1 MIVLP
6 NVSLVV
12 SSSRGCFEKTEKKT
26 PPLSGGA
33 LKRADR
39 EFYADFSIFFSLF
52 FSVQNATFSSWKKQI
67 TLKIRERRRRRS
79 FCRRLLRRKATKSAI
94 HVWSEDASAE
104 ETDRGER
111 FVGFDR
117 E

>member
-1 MIVLP
+1 MMMMLMIVLP

-33 LKRADR
+33 LIRADR
-39 EFYADFSIFFSLF
+39 ESFMRTFLSFFPFLSPKKRHF
-52 FSVQNATFSSWKKQI
+52 FLEKTNHI
-67 TLKIRERRRRRS
+67 KIRERRRRRRS
-79 FCRRLLRRKATKSAI
+79 FCRRLLRRKAKSVI

-104 ETDRGER
+104 ETERG
-111 FVGFDR
+111 
-117 E
+117 